1 MLVASNMAPIWRHAQ
16 SSRPFCGGADADVQT
31 TEHRKWTPD
40 WLVWTFAIISQ
51 KTEQAT
57 ETLLNHLANIPHPE
71 MAFARWLAL
80 VLRQWEQSSRQPEEE
95 KSKNKLSTAPEE
107 VYSDYFLERRHNKE
121 LSSKSCWWKSTFSK
135 LKVSKV
141 SYSDEHCFL
150 WAITTVSHNAAVLC
164 GSLQLWPVLWMLGW
178 KASWGFLRL
187 KALGCFLAVFV
198 IWCDVLLSCKR
209 LPPLGST
216 GALSQTVFRWMCT
229 THMTV
234 RTHKDFLL
242 MINLTWMTSH
252 WISHCGWLV

>member
-1 MLVASNMAPIWRHAQ
+1 
-16 SSRPFCGGADADVQT
+16 
-31 TEHRKWTPD
+31 
-40 WLVWTFAIISQ
+40 
-51 KTEQAT
+51 
-57 ETLLNHLANIPHPE
+57 
-71 MAFARWLAL
+71 MAFARWLAV
-80 VLRQWEQSSRQPEEE
+80 VLRQWEQSSQQPEEE
-95 KSKNKLSTAPEE
+95 KKSQRISFLQRRKKCIRIVSTT
-107 VYSDYFLERRHNKE
+107 RHNKE

-150 WAITTVSHNAAVLC
+150 WAITTVSHNTAVLC

-216 GALSQTVFRWMCT
+216 GVLSQTVFRWMCI
-229 THMTV
+229 THLTV
-234 RTHKDFLL
+234 RTHKDFYC
-242 MINLTWMTSH
+242 ND
-252 WISHCGWLV
+252 

>member
-40 WLVWTFAIISQ
+40 WLVWTFAVISQ

-57 ETLLNHLANIPHPE
+57 ETLLNQLANIPHPE
-71 MAFARWLAL
+71 MAFARWLAV
-80 VLRQWEQSSRQPEEE
+80 VLRQWEQSSQQPEEE
-95 KSKNKLSTAPEE
+95 KKSQRISFLQRRKKCIRIVSTT
-107 VYSDYFLERRHNKE
+107 RHNKE

-150 WAITTVSHNAAVLC
+150 WAITTVSHNTAVLC

-209 LPPLGST
+209 LPQLGST
-216 GALSQTVFRWMCT
+216 GVLSQTVFRWMCI
-229 THMTV
+229 THLTV
-234 RTHKDFLL
+234 RTHKDFYC
-242 MINLTWMTSH
+242 ND
-252 WISHCGWLV
+252 